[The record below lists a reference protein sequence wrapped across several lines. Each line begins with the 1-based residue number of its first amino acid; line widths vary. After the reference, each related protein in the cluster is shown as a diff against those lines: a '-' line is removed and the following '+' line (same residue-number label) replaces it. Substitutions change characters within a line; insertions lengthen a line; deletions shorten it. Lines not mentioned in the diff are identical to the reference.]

1 MKLESKPGESRKYME
16 TRWLGKITTKF
27 PEDLSD
33 DEIKSFI
40 EDFNLYFVYL
50 VDNRAWNARRQA
62 VIHEI
67 NRREQ
72 AAVVATLQ
80 GLTGSMEKSSKS
92 SRTLSLTAILFSLII
107 GGVSIY
113 MQRQDSI
120 IDREWMNIQEE
131 GFRAIDS
138 SMQYYGQQI
147 LKNTIVED
155 SLLITSSDTMSTVD
169 PS

>member
-1 MKLESKPGESRKYME
+1 
-16 TRWLGKITTKF
+16 
-27 PEDLSD
+27 
-33 DEIKSFI
+33 
-40 EDFNLYFVYL
+40 
-50 VDNRAWNARRQA
+50 
-62 VIHEI
+62 
-67 NRREQ
+67 
-72 AAVVATLQ
+72 
-80 GLTGSMEKSSKS
+80 
-92 SRTLSLTAILFSLII
+92 
-107 GGVSIY
+107 

>member
-80 GLTGSMEKSSKS
+80 GLTGSMEKSS
-92 SRTLSLTAILFSLII
+92 
-107 GGVSIY
+107 
-113 MQRQDSI
+113 
-120 IDREWMNIQEE
+120 
-131 GFRAIDS
+131 
-138 SMQYYGQQI
+138 
-147 LKNTIVED
+147 
-155 SLLITSSDTMSTVD
+155 
-169 PS
+169 